1 MPDISLPQPF
11 SHDLRLPAWGPYSKK
26 YNGISHIPDIS
37 KGIRFDL
44 SVFPGYYRNRVIV
57 PHTQWE
63 SGYHPWEAAPGLGY
77 FSYRYELEWKDQV
90 YCDVAFFPWRGD
102 EQQAR
107 VVRCAF
113 VNNTSRPQHTVLHY
127 MAYLNFP
134 PLQAYSEEDLIPC
147 DVHLPPGAIWIDALD
162 YNDLQYATPRPSDTL
177 VYDGWTRGEVRE
189 HGFVNGSGIGTGFGA
204 EAGDLVRYALSL
216 PDALM
221 DGRLLVRYRASGG
234 QVTFSTHGLPVHQV
248 VFPQTEDFSLLSIKL
263 GAVPTGELTFELI
276 SQGGAALELDGFVIL
291 EAAQQAEVQFKPHHW
306 NPVPSIQPGPNE
318 HSLLLQYDD
327 ASPTYGLAWGGQ
339 YSELRQF
346 FSSEIDRS
354 LPYYVT
360 DHVKE
365 EITTDGAGH
374 FTNIFIRPVILK
386 PHSNVVIYGLVCQ
399 GEEAGVRQLLKN
411 FDPADLNLESQY
423 QTEREKVVSF
433 ASNPTGQTYHF
444 SLERMAASLLT
455 NVIYPV
461 YTRRSYIRHFTPG
474 KRWDCLYTW
483 DSGFISLGLQSI
495 DLPHAIDCLQAYTT
509 PPGDPQAA
517 FIQHGSPVPVQ
528 IYAFQELWN
537 RTQSRALLEH
547 FYPRLRQMYLFLAG
561 RLGSSTTRSL
571 SSNLLKTWDYF
582 YNSAGW
588 DDYPPQ
594 VHVHQQQ
601 LESRATPVV
610 TTAHAIRTAKI
621 LQQAARALHLPE
633 DLNDYQTDIAAFTE
647 ALQQHAWDASAGVF
661 SYVLHDE
668 NGQPGEI
675 LRHASEDNFNL
686 GLDGISPL
694 FAGICTPQQEQRI
707 LERMFSPRHMWSLI
721 GLVSVDQSAPYYR
734 EDGYW
739 NGAVWFPYQWF
750 LWKALLDLGYADL
763 AFRIAHTALELWKK
777 EVEESYQCF
786 EHFIVASGRGA
797 GWHHFGG
804 LSTPVLA
811 WFQAY
816 HQPGTITCGFD
827 TWIESLTIAEDHTS
841 LQAVLQHPTDDRP
854 WLAIAVLNPDHTYRV
869 HWNGKSIQPYLR
881 SPGVLEISLNGS
893 GKLDIQ
899 RRINDVTTP

>member
-1 MPDISLPQPF
+1 MPDISLPHPF

-26 YNGISHIPDIS
+26 YNGISHIPDIT

-44 SVFPGYYRNRVIV
+44 SVFPGYYRHRVTV

-63 SGYHPWEAAPGLGY
+63 SGYHPWEAAPGLDF

-90 YCDVAFFPWRGD
+90 YCDVAFFPYPG
-102 EQQAR
+102 EELNTR
-107 VVRCAF
+107 VVRCEF
-113 VNNTSRPQHTVLHY
+113 VNNTSHPQHTVLHY

-134 PLQAYSEEDLIPC
+134 PLQAYSEESLIHC
-147 DVHLPPGAIWIDALD
+147 DVHLPPGALWLDALD
-162 YNDLQYATPRPSDTL
+162 YCDLQYAIPRPSDTL

-204 EAGDLVRYALSL
+204 KPGDRVCYTLSL

-221 DGRLLVRYRASGG
+221 DGVLLVRYRATEG
-234 QVTFSTHGLPVHQV
+234 QVTFSAHGLPADQV
-248 VFPQTEDFSLLSIKL
+248 AFPQSEDFSLLLIKL
-263 GAVPTGELTFELI
+263 GAVPAGELTFDLV
-276 SQGGAALELDGFVIL
+276 SQGGAALELDGFVLL
-291 EAAQQAEVQFKPHHW
+291 ESFRQAEVRFSPHHW
-306 NPVPSIQPGPNE
+306 NPLPVLQTGPKENT
-318 HSLLLQYDD
+318 LLLQYDD
-327 ASPTYGLAWGGQ
+327 APTTYGLAWGGKH
-339 YSELRQF
+339 SEVRQF

-360 DHVKE
+360 DHVKK

-374 FTNIFIRPVILK
+374 FTNIFIRPVIL
-386 PHSNVVIYGLVCQ
+386 PPRSTLVIYGLVCQ
-399 GEEAGVRQLLKN
+399 GEEAGVRDLLQYFNPADPELKN
-411 FDPADLNLESQY
+411 AY
-423 QTEREKVVSF
+423 QSAREKVVSF
-433 ASNPTGQTYHF
+433 VSNPAGQTYQF
-444 SLERMAASLLT
+444 SLERMAATLLT

-461 YTRRSYIRHFTPG
+461 YTRRRYIRHFTPG

-495 DLPHAIDCLQAYTT
+495 DLTHAIDCLHAYTT
-509 PPGDPQAA
+509 PPSDPQAA
-517 FIQHGSPVPVQ
+517 FIHHGSPVPVQ
-528 IYAFQELWN
+528 IYALQELWN
-537 RTQSRALLEH
+537 RTQSHELLEY

-571 SSNLLKTWDYF
+571 KSNLLKTWDYF

-588 DDYPPQ
+588 DDYPAQ

-601 LESRATPVV
+601 LESCATPVV
-610 TTAHAIRTAKI
+610 TTVHAIRTAKI

-633 DLNDYQTDIAAFTE
+633 DVSDYQTDIAAFTE

-675 LRHASEDNFNL
+675 LRHTSGENFNL

-694 FAGICTPQQEQRI
+694 FADICTPQQDQRI
-707 LERMFSPRHMWSLI
+707 LERMFSPRHMWSQI

-734 EDGYW
+734 ADGYW

-750 LWKALLDLGYADL
+750 LWKALLDLGHADL
-763 AFRIAHTALELWKK
+763 AFRIAHTALELWKS
-777 EVEESYQCF
+777 EVEESYHCF
-786 EHFIVASGRGA
+786 EQFIVSSGRGA

-816 HQPGTITCGFD
+816 HQPGTLTCGFD
-827 TWIESLTIAEDHTS
+827 TWIASLTVAEDHTS
-841 LQAVLQHPTDDRP
+841 LQATLQHPAADRP
-854 WLAIAVLNPDHTYRV
+854 WLAIAVLHPDHTYNV
-869 HWNGKSIQPYLR
+869 HWNGNPIQPYLR
-881 SPGVLEISLNGS
+881 SPGVLEIPLTGS
-893 GKLDIQ
+893 GFLDI
-899 RRINDVTTP
+899 RTV